1 MKRLTLAALAALLLA
16 SFASCGDT
24 SGTTTPEDT
33 AGTSADTEAETTAP
47 SLLDTLGDKDLG
59 GMVYTIFDCN
69 AHSALQA
76 NIPGEEMNGDVVND
90 ALLTR
95 DLYLEE
101 RYNCEIEYIQENDI
115 SKLKSMV
122 TAGDDEW
129 QMIIATMVSLNSQ
142 ATSGYL
148 ADMCAMP
155 YLEMDQNWW
164 NPLMYEN
171 MRLHGAMYF
180 TASDIAPGVYKMPGC
195 MFLNLKLYTDYDFD
209 FDIFQSVID
218 GKWTVEQLRT
228 MTRGM
233 DNDLNM
239 DNKWSVD
246 DDFFG
251 FAMQKDS
258 TEASQILLAG
268 AGVQFSHINEAG
280 DNITCDLMSDSHAI
294 QVIEGVTDLFK
305 TINLGADGDI
315 NGFSNI
321 LFEGDR
327 ALFFMHKLESA
338 AVHLRDMQSDYL
350 ILPAPKWDEA
360 QESYYSFLSPWGSCF
375 IALPQTVSGNENYG
389 FVTEALA
396 RYSREVVRPVAYDLV
411 YKEKDTRDERSAKVL
426 DILLDSTYIDFAS
439 LYDFGGVNGVL
450 VNVLYKDKPLAS
462 GIEKIQSKID
472 TSIAKL
478 VEAWVPVE

>member
-1 MKRLTLAALAALLLA
+1 MKRPILAVLAALLLL
-16 SFASCGDT
+16 STASCGDAG
-24 SGTTTPEDT
+24 STTTEQNTDAQT
-33 AGTSADTEAETTAP
+33 AETAAETAAP
-47 SLLDTLGDKDLG
+47 SLLDDLGERDLG

-142 ATSGYL
+142 ATGGYL

-180 TASDIAPGVYKMPGC
+180 SASDIAPGVYKMPGC

-218 GKWTVEQLRT
+218 GKWTIEQLRT

-239 DNKWSVD
+239 DNSWNVD

-280 DNITCDLMSDSHAI
+280 DNITCNLMSDSHAV

-375 IALPQTVSGNENYG
+375 IALPQTVTGNENYG
-389 FVTEALA
+389 FVTEVLA

-439 LYDFGGVNGVL
+439 LYDFGGVNGTL

-462 GIEKIQSKID
+462 SIEKIQSKID

-478 VEAWVPVE
+478 VEAWVPIE